1 MESVDD
7 QRRAIRRLF
16 LQRHP
21 DKVDEIPDANAVFV
35 FLKAEIETGN
45 PAATQ
50 GISSRLPYRSF
61 YEASVE

>member
-1 MESVDD
+1 MESVGD

-21 DKVDEIPDANAVFV
+21 DKVDDPDANAVFV